1 MGRAAPASR
10 FKNCYIVDGDTA
22 PPQTSKRSTPSAI
35 TSEPAA
41 PSGVQDNVGI
51 AQVPALA
58 EGCLV
63 GGPGG
68 VLDAA
73 ELVGDDHGANHDR
86 RVGRERPV
94 VRPDQRQA
102 SASARSSHSC
112 TWASRA
118 GLLVN
123 D

>member
-10 FKNCYIVDGDTA
+10 FKNCYIVDRDMA

-41 PSGVQDNVGI
+41 PGGVQDNVGI

-86 RVGRERPV
+86 RVGPNG
-94 VRPDQRQA
+94 QSSGQTSGRQA
-102 SASARSSHSC
+102 PRRAPRTHASGRRARGS
-112 TWASRA
+112 
-118 GLLVN
+118 
-123 D
+123 